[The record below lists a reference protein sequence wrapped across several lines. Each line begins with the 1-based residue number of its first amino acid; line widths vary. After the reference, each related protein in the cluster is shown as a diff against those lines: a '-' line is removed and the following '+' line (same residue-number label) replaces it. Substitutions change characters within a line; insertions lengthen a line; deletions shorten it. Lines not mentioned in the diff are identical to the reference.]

1 MDIQHFY
8 PSVRRFIKIDAIILL
23 FITPL
28 FAHADITEEEV
39 TANCLKVSEYS
50 AEGGKYYKLKQ
61 YAKAREQY
69 ERQVGWSESCQ
80 LEEEKIA
87 MAYNNVALTYVHE
100 GNYLKARAW
109 LSILPNDKKSIFNLG
124 KFSGEIKNSIEELS
138 AKSEAQYWQYA
149 GASLWS
155 SMVVK
160 PQGQKYKFEFQG
172 YYPGLMAMYY
182 GPNIG
187 EFSTVLAVDNGK
199 AHYAMSGDD
208 DGDCVYDFDIKKDL
222 ITVKRTAGGWCGFGH
237 NVGAEGV
244 YHRVEF

>member
-1 MDIQHFY
+1 MNVQGFCFL
-8 PSVRRFIKIDAIILL
+8 VCRFIRVDAIMLV
-23 FITPL
+23 FMMPF
-28 FAHADITEEEV
+28 FAHANITEEEV
-39 TANCLKVSEYS
+39 AANCLKISEYS

-61 YAKAREQY
+61 YAKAREHYQ
-69 ERQVGWSESCQ
+69 RQVGWSESCQ
-80 LEEEKIA
+80 LEEEKVA

-124 KFSGEIKNSIEELS
+124 KFSGEIKNSIEKLS